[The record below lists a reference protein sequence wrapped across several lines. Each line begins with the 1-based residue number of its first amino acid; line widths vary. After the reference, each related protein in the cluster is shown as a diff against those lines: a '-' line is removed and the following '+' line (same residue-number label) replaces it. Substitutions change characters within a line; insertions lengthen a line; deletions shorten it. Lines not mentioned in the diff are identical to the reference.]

1 MLHKAPAAPLSLKEV
16 SFLLQLST
24 EQAFT
29 TSSLRAK
36 SASLPL
42 TARYA
47 HFTLT
52 APLLNATHTPV
63 EIAKG
68 SSSTPLTLV
77 LNALYV
83 QLTHGRVKSLQGAST
98 TALTSTTSSATRPPA
113 TTTPSADFTSL
124 NPVRMHFIY
133 RLHLENE
140 HTSETAEN
148 APQQTSTEVRHE
160 NAVTLSTNTP
170 SRYLAQLKRLY
181 INDVRIIAQ

>member
-1 MLHKAPAAPLSLKEV
+1 MLHKDLTAPLSLKEA

-29 TSSLRAK
+29 ASSLRAK
-36 SASLPL
+36 SASPL

-68 SSSTPLTLV
+68 SSSTPLTLDLNV
-77 LNALYV
+77 LYI
-83 QLTHGRVKSLQGAST
+83 QLPHGRVKALQGAST

-113 TTTPSADFTSL
+113 PTTSDADFTSL

-170 SRYLAQLKRLY
+170 SRYLVQLKRLY
-181 INDVRIIAQ
+181 INNVRIISAQ